1 MVFFPLLDDLNHY
14 EKQKYITDFNS
25 YRRQGKPIFLFLY
38 WVGCNPCELA
48 KIEWKDIPS
57 NLTKNDDIVVAAIN
71 KDLFSDL
78 ENIGAS
84 PLGFPDFRFIK
95 GETIEEYNGPRTTN
109 DFSNW
114 IRSKSG
120 GMRGGKR
127 ITGKRR
133 KQTKKRGK
141 KGGKWSKKY
150 KKSIDC
156 KRPRGF
162 SQKQYCLKKI

>member
-1 MVFFPLLDDLNHY
+1 MVLFPMLDDLNDD
-14 EKQKYITDFNS
+14 EKSKYITDFNS

-48 KIEWKDIPS
+48 KAAWKDIPTS
-57 NLTKNDDIVVAAIN
+57 LTNDDNIVVAAIN
-71 KDLFSDL
+71 KDLFSEL

-95 GETIEEYNGPRTTN
+95 GETIEEYNGPRTKD

-114 IRSKSG
+114 IRSKSES
-120 GMRGGKR
+120 MTGGK
-127 ITGKRR
+127 KRR
-133 KQTKKRGK
+133 KLTKRKR

-150 KKSIDC
+150 KKSINC
-156 KRPRGF
+156 KKPRGF
-162 SQKQYCLKKI
+162 SQKQYCKYGRKKI